1 VDETEQDFEFD
12 FFQDRPATAA
22 AEEDGELLWEE
33 SVDDAPVR
41 RATPPTP
48 PQVVMR
54 RRVAAAAAVALLLLI
69 IIIVVVTSGGGGGG
83 GSYRGYVNGVSP
95 IASDSQQVG
104 GSLAAVS
111 GKDAVSK
118 LDALIQQAVDDVT
131 RLQALTPPATL
142 TAVQSQALAAL
153 DLRLTGL
160 QGLRDSLA
168 QAQAGTTG
176 TSWDAA
182 LSTQVDDLVASD
194 LIWSRAVRNPANA
207 VLQASGLGG
216 VFPGSTFVGDRRA
229 LVKSLS
235 SLLGST
241 ASTSTTGPTLS
252 LGSKGADV
260 VAWQNGLNQWLQK
273 TGSTQTLTA
282 DGTFGATTQTVT
294 EQLQTAAGLSPDGI
308 VGPSTRQT
316 LQQAL
321 GGTKAPSTSGT
332 TTTPPATP
340 PATPTTTTT
349 ARTLKLGDS
358 GQDVVDWQTKLNQWL
373 QLTSPSATPLSTD
386 GSFGAATQTATEQLQ
401 SQAGL
406 TPTGQ
411 VAAATRQALTSAI
424 SKASPNRG

>member
-1 VDETEQDFEFD
+1 MDETEHDFEFD

-33 SVDDAPVR
+33 SADDVPVR
-41 RATPPTP
+41 RATPPPAP

-83 GSYRGYVNGVSP
+83 GSYRGYVNDVSP
-95 IASDSQQVG
+95 IASDSQQAG
-104 GSLAAVS
+104 ATLASVS

-118 LDALIQQAVDDVT
+118 LDSLIQQTVDDVT
-131 RLQALTPPATL
+131 RLQALTPPSTL
-142 TAVQSQALAAL
+142 TGVQSQALAAL

-160 QGLRDSLA
+160 QGLRDSVG
-168 QAQAGTTG
+168 QAQAGTAG

-182 LSTQVDDLVASD
+182 VSTQVDELVASD
-194 LIWSRAVRNPANA
+194 VIWSRAVRNPANA
-207 VLQASGLGG
+207 VLQARGLGG
-216 VFPGSTFVGDRRA
+216 VFPGSTFVGDRSA
-229 LVKSLS
+229 LVKSLR

-241 ASTSTTGPTLS
+241 GGGSSTTGPVLS

-260 VAWQNGLNQWLQK
+260 VTWQNGLNQWLQK

-308 VGPSTRQT
+308 VGPSTRQA

-321 GGTKAPSTSGT
+321 NGTKASTGGT
-332 TTTPPATP
+332 TTTPPAAP
-340 PATPTTTTT
+340 PASPTTTT
-349 ARTLKLGDS
+349 RTLKLGDT
-358 GQDVVDWQTKLNQWL
+358 GQDVVDWQTQLNQWL
-373 QLTSPSATPLSTD
+373 KLTSPTATPLSTD
-386 GSFGAATQTATEQLQ
+386 GSFGASTQTATEQLQ

-411 VAAATRQALTSAI
+411 VDAATRQALTSAI
-424 SKASPNRG
+424 SNASPNRG